1 MATRKAIIEHSPKFT
16 TVKKYYPKYWNLTM
30 VKNAVVKRW
39 ITEDEFTEITSENY
53 VAPKE

>member
-1 MATRKAIIEHSPKFT
+1 MATRKAIIKHSPKFT

-39 ITEDEFTEITSENY
+39 ITEEEFTEITGENY
-53 VAPKE
+53 VTLEE

>member
-39 ITEDEFTEITSENY
+39 ITEDKFTEITGENY
-53 VAPKE
+53 VTLEE